1 MKSLPPSKIN
11 STKLLGGSSF
21 STKKTLVDSNKLLL
35 SGSTKKTAVSSKK
48 LETLGENDFSII
60 KKQVFQIKNL
70 VTNITLSKKNEQK
83 RKQKEQEQ
91 EKFEGTEK
99 KLEKNK
105 PKETGIKL
113 PSTPKLGFLDRIKN
127 FLFNTF
133 LGFIAVRLI
142 EHLPKLIGVAKFLGG
157 TLDFLTSVGGI
168 LLNGL
173 VTFVEK
179 GYEVADFTRKQLRN
193 FGGEGAVEKF
203 DALNKAFENI
213 IFAAI
218 AASLALG
225 NLGSGGE
232 KGGGPGGKPARRG
245 FDTTGRRV
253 GVNTQKRFAE
263 KYGRDEFIK
272 RFGKDNLKN
281 LPKSM
286 QRSALTKF
294 GRKAVVGA
302 LGKGGTK
309 TALKVVAPL
318 VRNIPLI
325 GGIMEFVLS
334 WMSGDPVGKA
344 AFKGVGAGL
353 GTWIGGALGSLIPI
367 PGVGTAIG
375 MWLGSAGGSKLGEVI
390 YDKIFNSKDSLQ
402 KPQEGIKAKGGGLV
416 PSTRGGKSVSSAP
429 KRTLKKKK
437 KSTRSLSFIPTKIKP
452 GKSTGGEDKIQSVF
466 PNPEKEWWDPLGVF
480 SGKTQ
485 EEPQQKKSTE
495 KISNPQEFLL
505 ESNDVLGKSNSFGP
519 FFTLALKSVLGDK
532 PNKLDYLKVGQ
543 GLNSWMQGVFKT
555 GPLGFAGGG
564 EVDAKQFFGG
574 EDYTQVIA
582 KSVEDSVS
590 KEIDTTIR
598 NLKDELSL
606 RKPVGKDEMTQ
617 ENIRKGTGGGGGDG
631 GGGGGYDDSP
641 HGTPGPAVQATS
653 GFNPGKGDKTKK
665 IFLHW
670 SAGSHNQNFSNY
682 HTTFLGNGRAVRNR
696 GYGVD
701 GTEHTA
707 GANTN
712 SVGLAIAA
720 MGGKGVNENKF
731 GSFPPTSAQVSAMA
745 LEAAR
750 LAVAWGWDEST
761 IEKNVR
767 THGEWERYAT
777 KSGILPGRPQRWDL
791 DKLRQSDPT
800 NSGGDKL
807 RKMIKSYF
815 KKLKAGATVDSS
827 GKVISKTTGSP
838 LAQMSLETAMEM
850 TEPGS
855 ESGARISG
863 GTADFW
869 ALAAISALEGINAQ
883 GEADVAQSIYN
894 RAAAGVFPGG
904 KSIHGI
910 ITKDEVQYSPVKES
924 NPALWRAIKDK
935 ESAIKA
941 VASHRNGG
949 ANASKKLESAAKN
962 IKNPALQ
969 AEAAKFVGGRTDFN
983 SLGVYGSDPPG
994 AISVVKRNGHRFGF
1008 WVGSGSK
1015 NYGRS
1020 NPKAAGVP
1028 SLGASVSSTGGSGSV
1043 NQSGL
1048 PPLPPTGTMKGQ
1060 NYGDSRDG
1068 GARKHAGQDYDAPNN
1083 GTFYSRIG
1091 GEVIYSAN
1099 AGGGYGNIVDIY
1111 NRSLGITER
1120 IAEGTSNFVRL
1131 GQTVS
1136 AGTRVQQGTDQ
1147 TGVFHYEIRKGK
1159 ATRSGSF
1166 EGTIDPKKFLSGSRF
1181 HGGEITKEGVYNLH
1195 KGEVVI
1201 DFDTRKLFGIDLLMD
1216 LNSVEN
1222 KTQLIA
1228 KVPSIIEKLKS
1239 ISGYTD
1245 YENPNQEPQIVYI
1258 EVPVEVPV
1266 LMGSGSGGSIFIA
1279 GGGENN
1285 NNGMKATLA
1294 QVG

>member
-60 KKQVFQIKNL
+60 KKQVFEIKNL

-495 KISNPQEFLL
+495 KVSNPQEFLL
-505 ESNDVLGKSNSFGP
+505 ESNDVLGKSNFFGP

-598 NLKDELSL
+598 NLRDELSL
-606 RKPVGKDEMTQ
+606 KRPVGKEEMTQ
-617 ENIRKGTGGGGGDG
+617 ENIQKGTEGDDIPGGGLTPGQWGPMLDLISSG
-631 GGGGGYDDSP
+631 EGGY
-641 HGTPGPAVQATS
+641 TS
-653 GFNPGKGDKTKK
+653 VNPG
-665 IFLHW
+665 L
-670 SAGSHNQNFSNY
+670 
-682 HTTFLGNGRAVRNR
+682 VRPGITDMN
-696 GYGVD
+696 
-701 GTEHTA
+701 
-707 GANTN
+707 
-712 SVGLAIAA
+712 LQQLL
-720 MGGKGVNENKF
+720 
-731 GSFPPTSAQVSAMA
+731 SFKAQS
-745 LEAAR
+745 
-750 LAVAWGWDEST
+750 
-761 IEKNVR
+761 KR
-767 THGEWERYAT
+767 THGGSAALGRYQFINPELAYSLGGINPNEKFTPANQDKMAVGYLEKKRHGKEWLDGKITTRQYIEELSNEWGAFRSY
-777 KSGILPGRPQRWDL
+777 SGNVLPG
-791 DKLRQSDPT
+791 
-800 NSGGDKL
+800 NSGKIRPEKIEAAL
-807 RKMIKSYF
+807 NKV
-815 KKLKAGATVDSS
+815 KKGGYSQQEFS
-827 GKVISKTTGSP
+827 MSP
-838 LAQMSLETAMEM
+838 
-850 TEPGS
+850 
-855 ESGARISG
+855 SG
-863 GTADFW
+863 GTLGAGYGSGGSKIAGDLGDYMKQVKIPTGDIHQHPKHPPW
-869 ALAAISALEGINAQ
+869 SRRSGRSYHNEG
-883 GEADVAQSIYN
+883 
-894 RAAAGVFPGG
+894 
-904 KSIHGI
+904 
-910 ITKDEVQYSPVKES
+910 
-924 NPALWRAIKDK
+924 RAID
-935 ESAIKA
+935 
-941 VASHRNGG
+941 
-949 ANASKKLESAAKN
+949 L
-962 IKNPALQ
+962 
-969 AEAAKFVGGRTDFN
+969 
-983 SLGVYGSDPPG
+983 
-994 AISVVKRNGHRFGF
+994 
-1008 WVGSGSK
+1008 
-1015 NYGRS
+1015 
-1020 NPKAAGVP
+1020 
-1028 SLGASVSSTGGSGSV
+1028 
-1043 NQSGL
+1043 
-1048 PPLPPTGTMKGQ
+1048 
-1060 NYGDSRDG
+1060 
-1068 GARKHAGQDYDAPNN
+1068 
-1083 GTFYSRIG
+1083 
-1091 GEVIYSAN
+1091 
-1099 AGGGYGNIVDIY
+1099 GGYGPAHPSSGGRDEQAPILKALIQWNKQRGVTPVEVIHGSPAFRGFGKYESAPNALHSHHVHVAY
-1111 NRSLGITER
+1111 FNG
-1120 IAEGTSNFVRL
+1120 GFVKK
-1131 GQTVS
+1131 
-1136 AGTRVQQGTDQ
+1136 
-1147 TGVFHYEIRKGK
+1147 TGLHM
-1159 ATRSGSF
+1159 
-1166 EGTIDPKKFLSGSRF
+1166 
-1181 HGGEITKEGVYNLH
+1181 LH
-1195 KGEVVI
+1195 KGEFVV
-1201 DFDTRKLFGIDLLMD
+1201 DKDSVDLLGKD
-1216 LNSVEN
+1216 FIATINSIENTSQLKNKADSLINTISHIAEYEPGGQQEVVVE
-1222 KTQLIA
+1222 Q
-1228 KVPSIIEKLKS
+1228 P
-1239 ISGYTD
+1239 
-1245 YENPNQEPQIVYI
+1245 EPEIVYI
-1258 EVPVEVPV
+1258 TTPAPTGGGVMA
-1266 LMGSGSGGSIFIA
+1266 MGGSSGGSNFA
-1279 GGGENN
+1279 EELYERG
-1285 NNGMKATLA
+1285 
-1294 QVG
+1294 

>member
-21 STKKTLVDSNKLLL
+21 STKKTSVSLNKLNR
-35 SGSTKKTAVSSKK
+35 
-48 LETLGENDFSII
+48 EGENDFSII

-70 VTNITLSKKNEQK
+70 VTNITLSKKNEEERK
-83 RKQKEQEQ
+83 RKAQEQ
-91 EKFEGTEK
+91 ENFEGTEK
-99 KLEKNK
+99 KLEKKK

-113 PSTPKLGFLDRIKN
+113 PSVPKLGFLDRIKN

-495 KISNPQEFLL
+495 KVSNPQEFLL
-505 ESNDVLGKSNSFGP
+505 ESNDVLGKSNFFGP

-598 NLKDELSL
+598 NLRDELSL
-606 RKPVGKDEMTQ
+606 KRPVGKEEMTQ
-617 ENIRKGTGGGGGDG
+617 ENIQKGTEGDG
-631 GGGGGYDDSP
+631 
-641 HGTPGPAVQATS
+641 V
-653 GFNPGKGDKTKK
+653 
-665 IFLHW
+665 
-670 SAGSHNQNFSNY
+670 
-682 HTTFLGNGRAVRNR
+682 
-696 GYGVD
+696 
-701 GTEHTA
+701 
-707 GANTN
+707 
-712 SVGLAIAA
+712 
-720 MGGKGVNENKF
+720 
-731 GSFPPTSAQVSAMA
+731 QVS
-745 LEAAR
+745 
-750 LAVAWGWDEST
+750 
-761 IEKNVR
+761 
-767 THGEWERYAT
+767 
-777 KSGILPGRPQRWDL
+777 
-791 DKLRQSDPT
+791 SD
-800 NSGGDKL
+800 
-807 RKMIKSYF
+807 
-815 KKLKAGATVDSS
+815 
-827 GKVISKTTGSP
+827 
-838 LAQMSLETAMEM
+838 
-850 TEPGS
+850 S
-855 ESGARISG
+855 E
-863 GTADFW
+863 DFW
-869 ALAAISALEGINAQ
+869 LLATASMFENSHPQ
-883 GEADVAQSIYN
+883 GSADVAQVIYN
-894 RAAAGVFPGG
+894 RTQYPAWNASTIRKAILNPGQFQPVRQYGGTAAWASIKTKQDALRFSKSHGKTQEQLERVAAALLDKQKQQDAKQFVGPRDSFRSDAYEKANNHLANDTEKSRHGHTFGFEPGG
-904 KSIHGI
+904 AMIGKFKAGQLSAAQVNASIKGDITQSDSKLGPGSKEWRFGRTGRMSVAPGWSHAHFDAENESSLIRDMIPLLKKMASSGLKPELANGTPILSGKDNEYYSSIVRSGI
-910 ITKDEVQYSPVKES
+910 SQHTHRPGPRMDVNMPGFPLIPFPLNYSFYQ
-924 NPALWRAIKDK
+924 A
-935 ESAIKA
+935 
-941 VASHRNGG
+941 GG
-949 ANASKKLESAAKN
+949 AGHSAVVPGSGKTLLFHMSKKSDGSA
-962 IKNPALQ
+962 
-969 AEAAKFVGGRTDFN
+969 FH
-983 SLGVYGSDPPG
+983 GV
-994 AISVVKRNGHRFGF
+994 RFGIAPF
-1008 WVGSGSK
+1008 
-1015 NYGRS
+1015 
-1020 NPKAAGVP
+1020 
-1028 SLGASVSSTGGSGSV
+1028 
-1043 NQSGL
+1043 
-1048 PPLPPTGTMKGQ
+1048 
-1060 NYGDSRDG
+1060 DG
-1068 GARKHAGQDYDAPNN
+1068 FMLK
-1083 GTFYSRIG
+1083 
-1091 GEVIYSAN
+1091 
-1099 AGGGYGNIVDIY
+1099 
-1111 NRSLGITER
+1111 
-1120 IAEGTSNFVRL
+1120 
-1131 GQTVS
+1131 
-1136 AGTRVQQGTDQ
+1136 
-1147 TGVFHYEIRKGK
+1147 
-1159 ATRSGSF
+1159 
-1166 EGTIDPKKFLSGSRF
+1166 
-1181 HGGEITKEGVYNLH
+1181 LH
-1195 KGEVVI
+1195 KGEIYKVV
-1201 DFDTRKLFGIDLLMD
+1201 DKDSVDLFGFDLTKEIIDI
-1216 LNSVEN
+1216 EN
-1222 KTQLIA
+1222 KSQLIA
-1228 KVPSIIEKLKS
+1228 KAPSIIEKLKQIS
-1239 ISGYTD
+1239 GISGYAD
-1245 YENPNQEPQIVYI
+1245 YENPNQEPQYIFIQSPPEIVY
-1258 EVPVEVPV
+1258 VPT
-1266 LMGSGSGGSIFIA
+1266 GSGGSPNIFIS
-1279 GGGENN
+1279 GGVNSTNN
-1285 NNGMKATLA
+1285 NIEQTLC
-1294 QVG
+1294 QIG